1 MKKNSWKIL
10 LSVLLMVTMVVG
22 ILPGAAFAEEP
33 GGTQDQQI
41 VNENGDGTGTGGDP
55 GQGPDS
61 PDSEESLSVSSVGAS
76 RAYNSVPINLTVS
89 SYGAPFINGSTGE
102 HTVTTYKTTKYV
114 KRSDVGSDNASG
126 SATGRFVGSNETGW
140 TLYVDLV
147 VGNYTETLTTNAR
160 ITNKDMSGATGNITF
175 GVSFNTSGGVSIT
188 LRITGGVPLPVEELE
203 TKLVYDANGG
213 VNPPAAEAKQVEKGK
228 TGSFTVKGQENMT
241 NGDLIFKEWNTAA
254 NGSGTSY
261 SKDDTA
267 VVEAGKTLT
276 LYAQWDNGQTPPPA
290 PTPDLGKLGITKTA
304 SVSTVKPGDNFSY
317 TISVAN
323 NTGVDLT
330 HVVVRDVLPAGIT
343 YVDST
348 VPAGVTFTGTTDAPA
363 WTIDSIKNGDTV
375 TLTVNVT
382 VAENAVPGEVTNT
395 AKITHIV
402 AGMNEY
408 GEDSLP
414 SATANVEIKSGDE
427 KVSMSGK
434 LTVKFVGL
442 DSADFPAG
450 YKVSGAEGNEFFK
463 GNISPLTKDETAM
476 TYTYSTTIEAVPG
489 KEYTLSFAQTG
500 FAVDGYS
507 CDAKETAEV
516 KATADKEAGLEATI
530 TINYTKNAN
539 VRVPARVIVEFVGL
553 DSADPLPA
561 AYALTGADTNEFLKG
576 AIALGG
582 EEAAAGHR
590 CRTYDTTVEAV
601 LGQSYTLKFSQSDF
615 NVPGYNCDA
624 QAEVSGNYSAEPV
637 QDDGGGIEVRIRLTY
652 TRQHLITYPG
662 MSVRIYFKGIDSL
675 PTGFNYTLTGAAAN
689 PAAPFIGGPLTL
701 RSGMDNGV
709 PYLQFDGGETTLE
722 SGREY
727 TFSFTQ
733 ANYDIDGYS
742 CALGVT
748 EFKFTPEMA
757 TDIVNPVL
765 FVATNVYTK
774 DGAGDPDWDGLTIT
788 KTANR
793 TYSTCGSTLTYKITV
808 TNKTGIEL
816 ENIKVLDLLDNNLV
830 YHSSGNGFDPD
841 SGMWVIS
848 KLANGNS
855 AELTL
860 RARIKRGLSLGTV
873 VTNTAYLTEV
883 TYNNDPVRLDPWLYA
898 EASVTVVKGA
908 PQTGDDSDL
917 GLWLSVMT
925 VSIALAGA
933 AAVVFKKR
941 RSN

>member
-55 GQGPDS
+55 GQDPDS

-76 RAYNSVPINLTVS
+76 SSVPINLTVS

-102 HTVTTYKTTKYV
+102 HTVTTYKITKYV

-175 GVSFNTSGGVSIT
+175 GVSFNTSGGVGTT

-241 NGDLIFKEWNTAA
+241 NGDLIFKGWNTAA

-290 PTPDLGKLGITKTA
+290 PTPDLGKLGIKKTA

-348 VPAGVTFTGTTDAPA
+348 VPAGVTFTGSADAPA
-363 WTIDSIKNGDTV
+363 WTIDSIRNGDTV

-382 VAENAVPGEVTNT
+382 VAENAVPGKVTNT
-395 AKITHIV
+395 AKIAHIV
-402 AGMNEY
+402 AGMSEY

-414 SATANVEIKSGDE
+414 SATANVEIKSGDGGE
-427 KVSMSGK
+427 E
-434 LTVKFVGL
+434 
-442 DSADFPAG
+442 
-450 YKVSGAEGNEFFK
+450 AE
-463 GNISPLTKDETAM
+463 
-476 TYTYSTTIEAVPG
+476 
-489 KEYTLSFAQTG
+489 
-500 FAVDGYS
+500 
-507 CDAKETAEV
+507 
-516 KATADKEAGLEATI
+516 
-530 TINYTKNAN
+530 
-539 VRVPARVIVEFVGL
+539 VPARVIVEFVGL
-553 DSADPLPA
+553 DPADPLPA

-576 AIALGG
+576 AINLGG
-582 EEAAAGHR
+582 EEAAAGLR
-590 CRTYDTTVEAV
+590 CRTYNTTVKAV
-601 LGQSYTLKFSQSDF
+601 LGQSYTLKFSQSGF

-675 PTGFNYTLTGAAAN
+675 PEGFAYTLTGADTN
-689 PAAPFIGGPLTL
+689 PVSSFKGPLTL
-701 RSGMDNGV
+701 KSGMDNGV

-722 SGREY
+722 SGRGY

-733 ANYDIDGYS
+733 ANYNIDGYS

-774 DGAGDPDWDGLTIT
+774 DGAGEPDWDGLTIT

-848 KLANGNS
+848 KLANGKS

-883 TYNNDPVRLDPWLYA
+883 TFNNDPVRLDPWLYA

-925 VSIALAGA
+925 LSIALAGA

>member
-1 MKKNSWKIL
+1 MNMKKNSWKVL

-41 VNENGDGTGTGGDP
+41 VNEDGDGTGTGGDP

-102 HTVTTYKTTKYV
+102 HTVTTYKITKYV

-175 GVSFNTSGGVSIT
+175 GVSFNTSGGVGTT

-203 TKLVYDANGG
+203 TRLVYDANGG

-241 NGDLIFKEWNTAA
+241 NGDLIFKGWNTAA

-261 SKDDTA
+261 SEADTA

-290 PTPDLGKLGITKTA
+290 PTPDLGKLGIKKTA

-343 YVDST
+343 YVDAT
-348 VPAGVTFTGTTDAPA
+348 IPAGVTFTGTTDAPA

-382 VAENAVPGEVTNT
+382 VAENAVPGKVTNT
-395 AKITHIV
+395 AKIAHIV

-408 GEDSLP
+408 GEDQLSG
-414 SATANVEIKSGDE
+414 ATADVEIKSGDGGE
-427 KVSMSGK
+427 E
-434 LTVKFVGL
+434 
-442 DSADFPAG
+442 
-450 YKVSGAEGNEFFK
+450 AE
-463 GNISPLTKDETAM
+463 
-476 TYTYSTTIEAVPG
+476 
-489 KEYTLSFAQTG
+489 
-500 FAVDGYS
+500 
-507 CDAKETAEV
+507 
-516 KATADKEAGLEATI
+516 
-530 TINYTKNAN
+530 
-539 VRVPARVIVEFVGL
+539 VPARVIVEFVGL
-553 DSADPLPA
+553 DPADPLPA

-582 EEAAAGHR
+582 EEAAAGLR
-590 CRTYDTTVEAV
+590 CRTYNTTVKAV
-601 LGQSYTLKFSQSDF
+601 LGQPYTLKFSQSGF

-652 TRQHLITYPG
+652 TRQHLITYPE

-733 ANYDIDGYS
+733 ANYNIDGYS

-925 VSIALAGA
+925 VSLALAGA

>member
-10 LSVLLMVTMVVG
+10 LSVLLMVTMVAG
-22 ILPGAAFAEEP
+22 MLPGAAFAEEP

-41 VNENGDGTGTGGDP
+41 VNEDGDGTGTGGEP

-102 HTVTTYKTTKYV
+102 HTETTYKITKYV

-175 GVSFNTSGGVSIT
+175 GVSFNTSGGVGTT
-188 LRITGGVPLPVEELE
+188 LRITGGAALPVEELE

-228 TGSFTVKGQENMT
+228 TGSFTVKGKENMT
-241 NGDLIFKEWNTAA
+241 NGDLIFKGWNTAA

-261 SKDDTA
+261 SKGDTA

-290 PTPDLGKLGITKTA
+290 QTPDLGKLGITKTA
-304 SVSTVKPGDNFSY
+304 SVSAVKPGDSFSY

-330 HVVVRDVLPAGIT
+330 HVVVRDALPAGIT

-363 WTIDSIKNGDTV
+363 WTIDSIRNGGTV
-375 TLTVNVT
+375 TITVNVT

-395 AKITHIV
+395 AKIAHIV
-402 AGMNEY
+402 AGTHEY
-408 GEDSLP
+408 GEDQLP
-414 SATANVEIKSGDE
+414 GDTADVEIKSGDGGE
-427 KVSMSGK
+427 E
-434 LTVKFVGL
+434 
-442 DSADFPAG
+442 
-450 YKVSGAEGNEFFK
+450 AE
-463 GNISPLTKDETAM
+463 
-476 TYTYSTTIEAVPG
+476 
-489 KEYTLSFAQTG
+489 
-500 FAVDGYS
+500 
-507 CDAKETAEV
+507 
-516 KATADKEAGLEATI
+516 
-530 TINYTKNAN
+530 
-539 VRVPARVIVEFVGL
+539 VPARVIVEFVGL
-553 DSADPLPA
+553 DPADPLPA

-576 AIALGG
+576 AIALGD
-582 EEAAAGHR
+582 EEAAAGLR
-590 CRTYDTTVEAV
+590 CRTYNTTVKAD
-601 LGQSYTLKFSQSDF
+601 LGKPYTLKFSQSGF

-624 QAEVSGNYSAEPV
+624 QAEVSGNYSTEPV

-652 TRQHLITYPG
+652 TRQHLITYPE

-701 RSGMDNGV
+701 RPGMDNGV
-709 PYLQFDGGETTLE
+709 PYLQFDGGETKLE
-722 SGREY
+722 VGKEY

-733 ANYDIDGYS
+733 ANYNIDGYT
-742 CALGVT
+742 CVLGVT

-774 DGAGDPDWDGLTIT
+774 DGSGDPDWDGLTIT

-848 KLANGNS
+848 KLANGKS

-883 TYNNDPVRLDPWLYA
+883 TYNNDPVRLEPWLYA
-898 EASVTVVKGA
+898 EARVTVVKGA
-908 PQTGDDSDL
+908 PQTGDESDL
-917 GLWLSVMT
+917 GLWLAVMT
-925 VSIALAGA
+925 ASLALAGA

-941 RSN
+941 RSS

>member
-41 VNENGDGTGTGGDP
+41 VNENGDGTGTGGEP

-102 HTVTTYKTTKYV
+102 HTVTTYKIAKYV

-175 GVSFNTSGGVSIT
+175 GVSFNTSGGVGTT

-203 TKLVYDANGG
+203 TRLVYDANGG

-241 NGDLIFKEWNTAA
+241 NGDLIFKGWNTAA

-363 WTIDSIKNGDTV
+363 WTIDSIRNGDTV
-375 TLTVNVT
+375 TLTVNVA
-382 VAENAVPGEVTNT
+382 VAENAVPGKVTNT

-408 GEDSLP
+408 GEDQLSG
-414 SATANVEIKSGDE
+414 ATADVEIKSGDGGE
-427 KVSMSGK
+427 E
-434 LTVKFVGL
+434 
-442 DSADFPAG
+442 
-450 YKVSGAEGNEFFK
+450 AE
-463 GNISPLTKDETAM
+463 
-476 TYTYSTTIEAVPG
+476 
-489 KEYTLSFAQTG
+489 
-500 FAVDGYS
+500 
-507 CDAKETAEV
+507 
-516 KATADKEAGLEATI
+516 
-530 TINYTKNAN
+530 
-539 VRVPARVIVEFVGL
+539 VPARVIVEFVGL

-582 EEAAAGHR
+582 EEAAAGLR
-590 CRTYDTTVEAV
+590 CRTYNTTVKAV
-601 LGQSYTLKFSQSDF
+601 LGQSYTLKFSQSGF

-652 TRQHLITYPG
+652 TRQHLITYPE

-733 ANYDIDGYS
+733 ANYNIDGYS

-860 RARIKRGLSLGTV
+860 RAKIKRGLSLGTV

-908 PQTGDDSDL
+908 PQTGDDSNL

>member
-61 PDSEESLSVSSVGAS
+61 PDSGESLSLESVSAS
-76 RAYNSVPINLTVS
+76 RAYSSVPINLTVS

-102 HTVTTYKTTKYV
+102 HTVTTYKIAKYV

-175 GVSFNTSGGVSIT
+175 GVSFNTSGGVGTT

-241 NGDLIFKEWNTAA
+241 NGELIFKGWNTAA

-375 TLTVNVT
+375 TLTVNVA

-395 AKITHIV
+395 AKIAHIV

-408 GEDSLP
+408 GEDQLS
-414 SATANVEIKSGDE
+414 SATADVEIKSGDGGE
-427 KVSMSGK
+427 E
-434 LTVKFVGL
+434 
-442 DSADFPAG
+442 
-450 YKVSGAEGNEFFK
+450 AE
-463 GNISPLTKDETAM
+463 
-476 TYTYSTTIEAVPG
+476 
-489 KEYTLSFAQTG
+489 
-500 FAVDGYS
+500 
-507 CDAKETAEV
+507 
-516 KATADKEAGLEATI
+516 
-530 TINYTKNAN
+530 
-539 VRVPARVIVEFVGL
+539 VPARVIVEFVGL
-553 DSADPLPA
+553 DPADPLPA

-582 EEAAAGHR
+582 EEAAAGLR
-590 CRTYDTTVEAV
+590 CRTYNTTVKAV
-601 LGQSYTLKFSQSDF
+601 LGQSYTLKFSQSGFDI
-615 NVPGYNCDA
+615 PGYNCDA

-652 TRQHLITYPG
+652 TKQHLITYPE

-675 PTGFNYTLTGAAAN
+675 PVGFNYTLTGAAAN

-733 ANYDIDGYS
+733 ANYNIDGYS

-860 RARIKRGLSLGTV
+860 RAKIKRGLSLGTV

>member
-10 LSVLLMVTMVVG
+10 LSVLLMVTMVAG

-41 VNENGDGTGTGGDP
+41 VNENEDGTDTGGEP
-55 GQGPDS
+55 GQDPDS

-102 HTVTTYKTTKYV
+102 HTVTTYKITKYV

-175 GVSFNTSGGVSIT
+175 GVSFNTSGGVGTT

-228 TGSFTVKGQENMT
+228 TGSFTVKDKENMT
-241 NGDLIFKEWNTAA
+241 NGELIFKGWNTAA

-261 SKDDTA
+261 SKGDTA

-290 PTPDLGKLGITKTA
+290 PTPDLGKLGIKKTA

-382 VAENAVPGEVTNT
+382 VAENAVPGKVTNT
-395 AKITHIV
+395 AKIAHIV
-402 AGMNEY
+402 AGMSEY
-408 GEDSLP
+408 GEDQLSG
-414 SATANVEIKSGDE
+414 ATADVEIKSGDGGE
-427 KVSMSGK
+427 E
-434 LTVKFVGL
+434 
-442 DSADFPAG
+442 
-450 YKVSGAEGNEFFK
+450 AE
-463 GNISPLTKDETAM
+463 
-476 TYTYSTTIEAVPG
+476 
-489 KEYTLSFAQTG
+489 
-500 FAVDGYS
+500 
-507 CDAKETAEV
+507 
-516 KATADKEAGLEATI
+516 
-530 TINYTKNAN
+530 
-539 VRVPARVIVEFVGL
+539 VPARVIVEFVGL
-553 DSADPLPA
+553 DPADPLPA

-582 EEAAAGHR
+582 EEAAAGLR
-590 CRTYDTTVEAV
+590 CRTYNTTVKAV
-601 LGQSYTLKFSQSDF
+601 LGQSYTLKFSQSGF

-652 TRQHLITYPG
+652 TRQHLITYPE

-675 PTGFNYTLTGAAAN
+675 PEGFNYTLTGAAAN

-733 ANYDIDGYS
+733 ANYNIDGYS

-774 DGAGDPDWDGLTIT
+774 DGSGEPDWDGLTIT

-883 TYNNDPVRLDPWLYA
+883 TFNNDPVRLDPWFYA

>member
-76 RAYNSVPINLTVS
+76 RAYSSVPINLTVS

-102 HTVTTYKTTKYV
+102 HTVTTYKITKYV

-147 VGNYTETLTTNAR
+147 VGNYTETLTTNAS

-175 GVSFNTSGGVSIT
+175 GVSFNTSGGVGTT

-203 TKLVYDANGG
+203 TKIVYDANGG

-241 NGDLIFKEWNTAA
+241 NGDLIFKGWNTAA

-395 AKITHIV
+395 AKIAHIV
-402 AGMNEY
+402 AGMSEY
-408 GEDSLP
+408 GEDSLS
-414 SATANVEIKSGDE
+414 SATANVEIKSGDGGE
-427 KVSMSGK
+427 E
-434 LTVKFVGL
+434 
-442 DSADFPAG
+442 
-450 YKVSGAEGNEFFK
+450 AE
-463 GNISPLTKDETAM
+463 
-476 TYTYSTTIEAVPG
+476 
-489 KEYTLSFAQTG
+489 
-500 FAVDGYS
+500 
-507 CDAKETAEV
+507 
-516 KATADKEAGLEATI
+516 
-530 TINYTKNAN
+530 
-539 VRVPARVIVEFVGL
+539 VPARVIVEFVGL
-553 DSADPLPA
+553 DPADPLPA

-582 EEAAAGHR
+582 EEAAAGLR
-590 CRTYDTTVEAV
+590 CRTYNTTVKAV
-601 LGQSYTLKFSQSDF
+601 LGQSYTLKFSQSGF

-652 TRQHLITYPG
+652 TRQHLITYPE

-675 PTGFNYTLTGAAAN
+675 PEGFNYTLTGAAAN

-733 ANYDIDGYS
+733 ANYNIDGYT

-774 DGAGDPDWDGLTIT
+774 DGSGEPDWDGLTIT

>member
-10 LSVLLMVTMVVG
+10 LSVLLMVTMVAG
-22 ILPGAAFAEEP
+22 MLPGAAFAEEP
-33 GGTQDQQI
+33 GGTQDQQL
-41 VNENGDGTGTGGDP
+41 VNEDGDGTGTGGDP

-102 HTVTTYKTTKYV
+102 HTVTTYKITKYV

-147 VGNYTETLTTNAR
+147 VGSYTETLTTNAR
-160 ITNKDMSGATGNITF
+160 ITNMDMSNASGYVTF
-175 GVSFNTSGGVSIT
+175 GLSFNTQGGAST
-188 LRITGGVPLPVEELE
+188 SLHITGGAALPVEKLE
-203 TKLVYDANGG
+203 TKIVYDANDG
-213 VNPPAAEAKQVEKGK
+213 VNPPAAESKQVEKGK

-241 NGDLIFKEWNTAA
+241 NGDLIFKGWNTAA

-343 YVDST
+343 YVDAT

-382 VAENAVPGEVTNT
+382 VAENAVPGKVTNT
-395 AKITHIV
+395 AKITHII
-402 AGMNEY
+402 AGMHEY
-408 GEDSLP
+408 GEDSLT
-414 SATANVEIKSGDE
+414 SATVNVEIKSGDGGE
-427 KVSMSGK
+427 E
-434 LTVKFVGL
+434 
-442 DSADFPAG
+442 
-450 YKVSGAEGNEFFK
+450 AE
-463 GNISPLTKDETAM
+463 
-476 TYTYSTTIEAVPG
+476 
-489 KEYTLSFAQTG
+489 
-500 FAVDGYS
+500 
-507 CDAKETAEV
+507 
-516 KATADKEAGLEATI
+516 
-530 TINYTKNAN
+530 
-539 VRVPARVIVEFVGL
+539 VPARVIVEFVGL
-553 DSADPLPA
+553 DPADPLPA

-582 EEAAAGHR
+582 EEAAAGLR
-590 CRTYDTTVEAV
+590 CRTYNTTVKAV
-601 LGQSYTLKFSQSDF
+601 LGQSYTLKFSQSGF

-652 TRQHLITYPG
+652 TRQHLITYPE

-675 PTGFNYTLTGAAAN
+675 PEGFAYTLTGADTN
-689 PAAPFIGGPLTL
+689 PTDPFRGGPLKL
-701 RSGMDNGV
+701 SSGVDSGI
-709 PYLQFDGGETTLE
+709 PYLQFDGGETKLE
-722 SGREY
+722 AGKEY
-727 TFSFTQ
+727 TLSFTQ
-733 ANYDIDGYS
+733 ANYNIDGYT
-742 CALGVT
+742 CVLGVT
-748 EFKFTPEMA
+748 EFKFTPEVA
-757 TDIVNPVL
+757 TDTVKPVM
-765 FVATNVYTK
+765 FTATNVYTK
-774 DGAGDPDWDGLTIT
+774 DGAGEPDWDGLTIT
-788 KTANR
+788 KTVNR

-808 TNKTGIEL
+808 TNKTGVDL
-816 ENIKVLDLLDNNLV
+816 ENIKVLDLLDDTLV
-830 YHSSGNGFDPD
+830 YHSSGNGFDPE
-841 SGMWVIS
+841 SGIWVIS
-848 KLANGNS
+848 KLADGKS

-860 RARIKRGLSLGTV
+860 RAKIKKGLAIGTV

-883 TYNNDPVRLDPWLYA
+883 TYDGEVVRMNPWLDA
-898 EASVTVVKGA
+898 EASVTIVKGA
-908 PQTGDDSDL
+908 PQTGDESDL
-917 GLWLSVMT
+917 GLWLAVMT
-925 VSIALAGA
+925 ASLALAGA

>member
-41 VNENGDGTGTGGDP
+41 VNEDGDGTGTGGDP

-102 HTVTTYKTTKYV
+102 HTVTTYKITKYV

-175 GVSFNTSGGVSIT
+175 GVSFNTSGGVGTT

-203 TKLVYDANGG
+203 TRLVYDANGG

-241 NGDLIFKEWNTAA
+241 NGDLIFKGWNTAA

-290 PTPDLGKLGITKTA
+290 PTPDLGKLGIKKTA
-304 SVSTVKPGDNFSY
+304 SVSAVKPGDNFSY

-395 AKITHIV
+395 AKIAHIV

-408 GEDSLP
+408 GEDQLS
-414 SATANVEIKSGDE
+414 SATANVEIKSGDGGE
-427 KVSMSGK
+427 E
-434 LTVKFVGL
+434 
-442 DSADFPAG
+442 
-450 YKVSGAEGNEFFK
+450 AEDAE
-463 GNISPLTKDETAM
+463 
-476 TYTYSTTIEAVPG
+476 EA
-489 KEYTLSFAQTG
+489 E
-500 FAVDGYS
+500 
-507 CDAKETAEV
+507 
-516 KATADKEAGLEATI
+516 
-530 TINYTKNAN
+530 
-539 VRVPARVIVEFVGL
+539 VPARVIVEFVGL
-553 DSADPLPA
+553 DPADPLPA

-576 AIALGG
+576 AIALGD
-582 EEAAAGHR
+582 EEAAAGLR
-590 CRTYDTTVEAV
+590 CRTYNTTVKAV
-601 LGQSYTLKFSQSDF
+601 LGQSYTLKFSQSGF

-652 TRQHLITYPG
+652 TKQHLITYPE

-733 ANYDIDGYS
+733 ANYNIDGYT
-742 CALGVT
+742 CVLGVT

>member
-102 HTVTTYKTTKYV
+102 HTVTTYKITKYV

-175 GVSFNTSGGVSIT
+175 GVSFNTSGGVGTT

-203 TKLVYDANGG
+203 TRLVYDANGG

-241 NGDLIFKEWNTAA
+241 NGDLIFKGWNTVA

-304 SVSTVKPGDNFSY
+304 SVSAVKPGDNFSY

-330 HVVVRDVLPAGIT
+330 HVVVRDALPAGIT
-343 YVDST
+343 YVDAT
-348 VPAGVTFTGTTDAPA
+348 IPAGVTFTGSAEAPA
-363 WTIDSIKNGDTV
+363 WTIDSIRNGGTV
-375 TLTVNVT
+375 TITVNVA
-382 VAENAVPGEVTNT
+382 VAEDAVPGEVTNT
-395 AKITHIV
+395 AKITAV
-402 AGMNEY
+402 GQQEY
-408 GEDSLP
+408 GENSLT
-414 SATANVEIKSGDE
+414 SATANVEIKSGDGGE
-427 KVSMSGK
+427 E
-434 LTVKFVGL
+434 
-442 DSADFPAG
+442 
-450 YKVSGAEGNEFFK
+450 AE
-463 GNISPLTKDETAM
+463 
-476 TYTYSTTIEAVPG
+476 
-489 KEYTLSFAQTG
+489 
-500 FAVDGYS
+500 
-507 CDAKETAEV
+507 
-516 KATADKEAGLEATI
+516 
-530 TINYTKNAN
+530 
-539 VRVPARVIVEFVGL
+539 VPARVIVEFVGL
-553 DSADPLPA
+553 DPADPLPA

-576 AIALGG
+576 AIALGD
-582 EEAAAGHR
+582 EEAAAGLR
-590 CRTYDTTVEAV
+590 CRTYNTTVKAV
-601 LGQSYTLKFSQSDF
+601 LGKPYTLKFSQSGF

-652 TRQHLITYPG
+652 TRQNLITYPE

-701 RSGMDNGV
+701 RPGMDNGV
-709 PYLQFDGGETTLE
+709 PYLQLDGGETTLE

-733 ANYDIDGYS
+733 ANYNIDGYT

-774 DGAGDPDWDGLTIT
+774 DGSGDPDWDGLTIT

-793 TYSTCGSTLTYKITV
+793 AYSTCGSTLTYKITV

-848 KLANGNS
+848 KLANGKS

-873 VTNTAYLTEV
+873 VTNTAYITEV
-883 TYNNDPVRLDPWLYA
+883 TYNNDPVRLEPWLYA

-908 PQTGDDSDL
+908 PQTGDDSNL

>member
-10 LSVLLMVTMVVG
+10 LSVLLMVTMVAG

-33 GGTQDQQI
+33 SGTQDQQI
-41 VNENGDGTGTGGDP
+41 VNEDEGGTDTGGEP
-55 GQGPDS
+55 GQDPDS
-61 PDSEESLSVSSVGAS
+61 PDSEESLSVSSVGAP
-76 RAYNSVPINLTVS
+76 RAYSSVPINLTVS

-102 HTVTTYKTTKYV
+102 HTVTTYKITKYV

-175 GVSFNTSGGVSIT
+175 GVSFNTSGGVGTT

-254 NGSGTSY
+254 DGSGTSY
-261 SKDDTA
+261 SKGDTA

-290 PTPDLGKLGITKTA
+290 QTPDLGKLGITKTA
-304 SVSTVKPGDNFSY
+304 SVSAVKPGDNFSY

-343 YVDST
+343 YVDAT
-348 VPAGVTFTGTTDAPA
+348 IPAGVTFTGTTDAPA

-375 TLTVNVT
+375 TLTVNVA
-382 VAENAVPGEVTNT
+382 VAEDAVPGEVTNT
-395 AKITHIV
+395 AKIAHIV
-402 AGMNEY
+402 AGTHEY

-414 SATANVEIKSGDE
+414 SATANVEIKSGDGGE
-427 KVSMSGK
+427 E
-434 LTVKFVGL
+434 
-442 DSADFPAG
+442 
-450 YKVSGAEGNEFFK
+450 AE
-463 GNISPLTKDETAM
+463 
-476 TYTYSTTIEAVPG
+476 
-489 KEYTLSFAQTG
+489 
-500 FAVDGYS
+500 
-507 CDAKETAEV
+507 
-516 KATADKEAGLEATI
+516 
-530 TINYTKNAN
+530 
-539 VRVPARVIVEFVGL
+539 VPARVIVEFVGL
-553 DSADPLPA
+553 DPADPLPA

-576 AIALGG
+576 AIALGD
-582 EEAAAGHR
+582 EEAAAGLR
-590 CRTYDTTVEAV
+590 CRTYNTTVKAV
-601 LGQSYTLKFSQSDF
+601 LGKPYTLKFSQSGF

-652 TRQHLITYPG
+652 TRQNLITYPE

-701 RSGMDNGV
+701 RPGMDNGV
-709 PYLQFDGGETTLE
+709 PYLQLDGGETTLE

-733 ANYDIDGYS
+733 ANYNIDGYT

-774 DGAGDPDWDGLTIT
+774 DGSGDPDWDGLTIT

-848 KLANGNS
+848 KLANGKS

-883 TYNNDPVRLDPWLYA
+883 TYNNDPVRLEPWLYA

-917 GLWLSVMT
+917 GLWLAVMT
-925 VSIALAGA
+925 ASLALAGA

-941 RSN
+941 RSS

>member
-41 VNENGDGTGTGGDP
+41 VNEDGDGTGTGGDP

-102 HTVTTYKTTKYV
+102 HTVTTYKITKYV

-175 GVSFNTSGGVSIT
+175 VVSFNTSGGVGTT

-241 NGDLIFKEWNTAA
+241 NGDLIFKGWNTAA

-290 PTPDLGKLGITKTA
+290 PTPDLGKLGIKKTA

-382 VAENAVPGEVTNT
+382 VAENAVPGKVTNT
-395 AKITHIV
+395 AKIAHIV

-408 GEDSLP
+408 GEDQLSG
-414 SATANVEIKSGDE
+414 ATADVEIKSGDGGE
-427 KVSMSGK
+427 E
-434 LTVKFVGL
+434 
-442 DSADFPAG
+442 
-450 YKVSGAEGNEFFK
+450 AE
-463 GNISPLTKDETAM
+463 
-476 TYTYSTTIEAVPG
+476 
-489 KEYTLSFAQTG
+489 
-500 FAVDGYS
+500 
-507 CDAKETAEV
+507 
-516 KATADKEAGLEATI
+516 
-530 TINYTKNAN
+530 
-539 VRVPARVIVEFVGL
+539 VPARVIVEFVGL
-553 DSADPLPA
+553 DPADPLPA

-576 AIALGG
+576 AIALGD
-582 EEAAAGHR
+582 EEAAAGLR
-590 CRTYDTTVEAV
+590 CRTYNTTVKAV
-601 LGQSYTLKFSQSDF
+601 LGQSYTLKFSQSGF
-615 NVPGYNCDA
+615 NIPGYNCDA

-675 PTGFNYTLTGAAAN
+675 PEGFAYTLTGADTN
-689 PAAPFIGGPLTL
+689 PVSSFKGPLTL
-701 RSGMDNGV
+701 KSGMDNGV

-733 ANYDIDGYS
+733 ANYNIDGYT

-860 RARIKRGLSLGTV
+860 RAKIKRGLSLGTV

-925 VSIALAGA
+925 ASLALAGA

>member
-22 ILPGAAFAEEP
+22 MLPGAAFAEEP

-41 VNENGDGTGTGGDP
+41 VNENGDGTDTGGDP
-55 GQGPDS
+55 GQGPGS

-102 HTVTTYKTTKYV
+102 HTVTTYKITKYV

-175 GVSFNTSGGVSIT
+175 GVSFNTSGGVGTT

-203 TKLVYDANGG
+203 TRLVYDANGG

-241 NGDLIFKEWNTAA
+241 NGDLIFKGWNTAA

-348 VPAGVTFTGTTDAPA
+348 IPAGVTFTGTMDAPA

-395 AKITHIV
+395 AKIAHIV
-402 AGMNEY
+402 AGMSEY
-408 GEDSLP
+408 GEDSLS
-414 SATANVEIKSGDE
+414 SATANVEIKSGDGGE
-427 KVSMSGK
+427 E
-434 LTVKFVGL
+434 
-442 DSADFPAG
+442 
-450 YKVSGAEGNEFFK
+450 AE
-463 GNISPLTKDETAM
+463 
-476 TYTYSTTIEAVPG
+476 
-489 KEYTLSFAQTG
+489 
-500 FAVDGYS
+500 
-507 CDAKETAEV
+507 
-516 KATADKEAGLEATI
+516 
-530 TINYTKNAN
+530 
-539 VRVPARVIVEFVGL
+539 VPARVIVEFVGL
-553 DSADPLPA
+553 DPADPLPA

-582 EEAAAGHR
+582 EEAAAGLR
-590 CRTYDTTVEAV
+590 CRTYNTTVKAV
-601 LGQSYTLKFSQSDF
+601 LGQSYTLKFSQSGF

-652 TRQHLITYPG
+652 TRQHLITYPE

-733 ANYDIDGYS
+733 ANYNIDGYS

>member
-10 LSVLLMVTMVVG
+10 LSVLLMVTMVAG
-22 ILPGAAFAEEP
+22 MLPGAAFAEEP

-41 VNENGDGTGTGGDP
+41 VNENEDGTDTGGDP
-55 GQGPDS
+55 GQDPDS

-76 RAYNSVPINLTVS
+76 RAYNSVPINLTVT

-102 HTVTTYKTTKYV
+102 HTVTTYKIAKYV

-175 GVSFNTSGGVSIT
+175 GVSFNTSGGVGTT

-241 NGDLIFKEWNTAA
+241 NGDLIFKGWNTAA

-261 SKDDTA
+261 SEADTA

-290 PTPDLGKLGITKTA
+290 PTPDLGKLGIKKTA

-343 YVDST
+343 YVDAT
-348 VPAGVTFTGTTDAPA
+348 IPAGVTFTGTTDAPA

-395 AKITHIV
+395 AKIAHIV

-408 GEDSLP
+408 GEDQLSG
-414 SATANVEIKSGDE
+414 ATANVEIKSGDGGE
-427 KVSMSGK
+427 E
-434 LTVKFVGL
+434 
-442 DSADFPAG
+442 
-450 YKVSGAEGNEFFK
+450 AE
-463 GNISPLTKDETAM
+463 
-476 TYTYSTTIEAVPG
+476 
-489 KEYTLSFAQTG
+489 
-500 FAVDGYS
+500 
-507 CDAKETAEV
+507 
-516 KATADKEAGLEATI
+516 
-530 TINYTKNAN
+530 
-539 VRVPARVIVEFVGL
+539 VPARVIVEFVGL
-553 DSADPLPA
+553 DPADPLPA

-576 AIALGG
+576 AIALGD
-582 EEAAAGHR
+582 EEAAAGLR
-590 CRTYDTTVEAV
+590 CRTYNTTVKAV
-601 LGQSYTLKFSQSDF
+601 LGQSYTLKFSQSGF

-652 TRQHLITYPG
+652 TRQHLITYPE

-675 PTGFNYTLTGAAAN
+675 PIGFNYTLTGAAAN

-701 RSGMDNGV
+701 RSGIDNGV
-709 PYLQFDGGETTLE
+709 PYMQFDGGETTLE

-733 ANYDIDGYS
+733 ANYNIDGYS

-925 VSIALAGA
+925 LSIALAGA

>member
-76 RAYNSVPINLTVS
+76 RAYSSVPINLTVS

-102 HTVTTYKTTKYV
+102 HTVTTYKITKYV

-175 GVSFNTSGGVSIT
+175 GVSFNTSGGVGTT

-203 TKLVYDANGG
+203 TKIVYDANGG

-241 NGDLIFKEWNTAA
+241 NGDLIFKGWNTAA

-395 AKITHIV
+395 AKIAHIV
-402 AGMNEY
+402 AGMSEY
-408 GEDSLP
+408 GEDSLS
-414 SATANVEIKSGDE
+414 SATANVEIKSGDGGE
-427 KVSMSGK
+427 E
-434 LTVKFVGL
+434 
-442 DSADFPAG
+442 
-450 YKVSGAEGNEFFK
+450 AE
-463 GNISPLTKDETAM
+463 
-476 TYTYSTTIEAVPG
+476 
-489 KEYTLSFAQTG
+489 
-500 FAVDGYS
+500 
-507 CDAKETAEV
+507 
-516 KATADKEAGLEATI
+516 
-530 TINYTKNAN
+530 
-539 VRVPARVIVEFVGL
+539 VPARVIVEFVGL
-553 DSADPLPA
+553 DPADPLPA

-582 EEAAAGHR
+582 EEAAAGLR
-590 CRTYDTTVEAV
+590 CRTYNTTVKAV
-601 LGQSYTLKFSQSDF
+601 LGQSYTLKFSQSGF

-652 TRQHLITYPG
+652 TRQHLITYPE

-675 PTGFNYTLTGAAAN
+675 PEGFNYTLTGAAAN

-733 ANYDIDGYS
+733 ANYNIDGYT

-774 DGAGDPDWDGLTIT
+774 DGSGEPDWDGLTIT

-933 AAVVFKKR
+933 AAVVFKKL

>member
-10 LSVLLMVTMVVG
+10 LSVLLMVTMVAG
-22 ILPGAAFAEEP
+22 MLPGAAFAEEP

-41 VNENGDGTGTGGDP
+41 VNEDGDGTGTGGDP

-102 HTVTTYKTTKYV
+102 HTVTTYKITKYV

-175 GVSFNTSGGVSIT
+175 GVSFNTSGGVGTT

-203 TKLVYDANGG
+203 TRLVYDANGG

-241 NGDLIFKEWNTAA
+241 NGDLIFKGWNTVA

-304 SVSTVKPGDNFSY
+304 SVSAVKPGDNFSY

-343 YVDST
+343 YVDAT
-348 VPAGVTFTGTTDAPA
+348 IPAGVTFTGTTDAPA
-363 WTIDSIKNGDTV
+363 WTIDSIRNGDTV

-408 GEDSLP
+408 GEDQLSGD
-414 SATANVEIKSGDE
+414 TANVEIKPGDGGE
-427 KVSMSGK
+427 E
-434 LTVKFVGL
+434 
-442 DSADFPAG
+442 
-450 YKVSGAEGNEFFK
+450 AE
-463 GNISPLTKDETAM
+463 
-476 TYTYSTTIEAVPG
+476 
-489 KEYTLSFAQTG
+489 
-500 FAVDGYS
+500 
-507 CDAKETAEV
+507 
-516 KATADKEAGLEATI
+516 
-530 TINYTKNAN
+530 
-539 VRVPARVIVEFVGL
+539 VPARVIVEFVGL
-553 DSADPLPA
+553 DPADPLPA

-576 AIALGG
+576 AIALGD
-582 EEAAAGHR
+582 EEAAAGLR
-590 CRTYDTTVEAV
+590 CRTYNTTVKAV
-601 LGQSYTLKFSQSDF
+601 LGQSYTLKFSQSGF
-615 NVPGYNCDA
+615 NIPGYNCDA

-652 TRQHLITYPG
+652 TRQHLITYPE

-701 RSGMDNGV
+701 RPGMDNGV
-709 PYLQFDGGETTLE
+709 PYLQLDGGETTLE

-733 ANYDIDGYS
+733 ANYNIDGYS

-774 DGAGDPDWDGLTIT
+774 DGSGEPDWDGLTIT

-848 KLANGNS
+848 KLANGKS

-883 TYNNDPVRLDPWLYA
+883 TYNNDPVRLEPWLYA

-925 VSIALAGA
+925 ASLALAGA

-941 RSN
+941 RSS

>member
-76 RAYNSVPINLTVS
+76 RAYSSVPINLTVS

-102 HTVTTYKTTKYV
+102 HTVTTYKITKYV

-160 ITNKDMSGATGNITF
+160 ITNKDMSGATGNITS
-175 GVSFNTSGGVSIT
+175 GVSFNTSGGVGTT

-203 TKLVYDANGG
+203 TKIVYDANGG

-241 NGDLIFKEWNTAA
+241 NGDLIFKGWNTAA

-395 AKITHIV
+395 AKIAHIV
-402 AGMNEY
+402 AGMSEY
-408 GEDSLP
+408 GEDSLS
-414 SATANVEIKSGDE
+414 SATANVEIKSGDGGE
-427 KVSMSGK
+427 E
-434 LTVKFVGL
+434 
-442 DSADFPAG
+442 
-450 YKVSGAEGNEFFK
+450 AE
-463 GNISPLTKDETAM
+463 
-476 TYTYSTTIEAVPG
+476 
-489 KEYTLSFAQTG
+489 
-500 FAVDGYS
+500 
-507 CDAKETAEV
+507 
-516 KATADKEAGLEATI
+516 
-530 TINYTKNAN
+530 
-539 VRVPARVIVEFVGL
+539 VPARVIVEFVGL
-553 DSADPLPA
+553 DPADPLPA

-582 EEAAAGHR
+582 EEAAAGLR
-590 CRTYDTTVEAV
+590 CRTYNTTVKAV
-601 LGQSYTLKFSQSDF
+601 LGQSYTLKFSQSGF

-652 TRQHLITYPG
+652 TRQHLITYPE

-675 PTGFNYTLTGAAAN
+675 PEGFNYTLTGAAAN

-733 ANYDIDGYS
+733 ANYNIDGYT

-774 DGAGDPDWDGLTIT
+774 DGSGEPDWDGLTIT

>member
-61 PDSEESLSVSSVGAS
+61 PDSGESLSVSSVSAP
-76 RAYNSVPINLTVS
+76 RAYNSVPLDLTVS
-89 SYGAPFINGSTGE
+89 SYGAPFLNGSTGR
-102 HTVTTYKTTKYV
+102 HTVSSYKHVEYI
-114 KRSDVGSDNASG
+114 KRADVGSDNSPG
-126 SATGRFVGSNETGW
+126 TATGRFEGSNETGW

-147 VGNYTETLTTNAR
+147 VGNFTKTIATNAR
-160 ITNKDMSGATGNITF
+160 ITNMDMSSATGSIGF
-175 GVSFNTSGGVSIT
+175 GISFNTQGGVGTT
-188 LRITGGVPLPVEELE
+188 LIITGGVPLPVEELE
-203 TKLVYDANGG
+203 TKIVYDANDG
-213 VNPPAAEAKQVEKGK
+213 VNPPAAESKQVEKGK

-241 NGDLIFKEWNTAA
+241 NGDLIFKGWNTAA

-330 HVVVRDVLPAGIT
+330 HVVVKDVLPAGIT
-343 YVDST
+343 YVDAT

-375 TLTVNVT
+375 TLTVNVA
-382 VAENAVPGEVTNT
+382 VAENAAPGEVTNT

-402 AGMNEY
+402 AGMHEY
-408 GEDSLP
+408 GEDSLT
-414 SATANVEIKSGDE
+414 SATANVEIKSGDGGE
-427 KVSMSGK
+427 E
-434 LTVKFVGL
+434 
-442 DSADFPAG
+442 
-450 YKVSGAEGNEFFK
+450 AE
-463 GNISPLTKDETAM
+463 
-476 TYTYSTTIEAVPG
+476 
-489 KEYTLSFAQTG
+489 
-500 FAVDGYS
+500 
-507 CDAKETAEV
+507 
-516 KATADKEAGLEATI
+516 
-530 TINYTKNAN
+530 
-539 VRVPARVIVEFVGL
+539 VPARVIVEFVGL
-553 DSADPLPA
+553 DPADPLPSG
-561 AYALTGADTNEFLKG
+561 YALTGADTNEFLKG
-576 AIALGG
+576 AIALGD
-582 EEAAAGHR
+582 EAANAGLR
-590 CRTYDTTVEAV
+590 CRTYNTTVKAV
-601 LGQSYTLKFSQSDF
+601 LGQSYTLKFSQSGF

-624 QAEVSGNYSAEPV
+624 QAEVSGNYSAQPV

-652 TRQHLITYPG
+652 TKQHLITYPE

-675 PTGFNYTLTGAAAN
+675 PVGFNYTLTGAAAN

-709 PYLQFDGGETTLE
+709 PYLQFDGGETKLE
-722 SGREY
+722 VGKEY
-727 TFSFTQ
+727 TFCFTQ
-733 ANYDIDGYS
+733 ANYNIDGYT
-742 CALGVT
+742 CVLGVT

-757 TDIVNPVL
+757 TDIVNPVT

-774 DGAGDPDWDGLTIT
+774 DGSGEPDWDGLTIT

-883 TYNNDPVRLDPWLYA
+883 TYNNDSVRLDPWLYA

-925 VSIALAGA
+925 VSIAFAGA

>member
-10 LSVLLMVTMVVG
+10 LSVLLMVTMVAG
-22 ILPGAAFAEEP
+22 MLPGAAFAEES

-41 VNENGDGTGTGGDP
+41 VNEDGDGTGTGGDP
-55 GQGPDS
+55 GQDSDS

-102 HTVTTYKTTKYV
+102 HTVTTYKITKYV

-175 GVSFNTSGGVSIT
+175 GVSFNTSGGVGTT

-203 TKLVYDANGG
+203 TRLVYDANGG

-241 NGDLIFKEWNTAA
+241 NGDLIFKGWNTAA

-343 YVDST
+343 YVDAT

-382 VAENAVPGEVTNT
+382 VAENAVPGKVTNT
-395 AKITHIV
+395 AKITHII
-402 AGMNEY
+402 AGMSEY
-408 GEDSLP
+408 GEDQLSG
-414 SATANVEIKSGDE
+414 ATADVEIKSGDGGE
-427 KVSMSGK
+427 E
-434 LTVKFVGL
+434 
-442 DSADFPAG
+442 
-450 YKVSGAEGNEFFK
+450 AE
-463 GNISPLTKDETAM
+463 
-476 TYTYSTTIEAVPG
+476 
-489 KEYTLSFAQTG
+489 
-500 FAVDGYS
+500 
-507 CDAKETAEV
+507 
-516 KATADKEAGLEATI
+516 
-530 TINYTKNAN
+530 
-539 VRVPARVIVEFVGL
+539 VPARVIVEFVGL
-553 DSADPLPA
+553 DPADPLPA

-582 EEAAAGHR
+582 EEAAAGLR
-590 CRTYDTTVEAV
+590 CRTYNTTVKAV
-601 LGQSYTLKFSQSDF
+601 LGQPYTLKFSQSGF

-637 QDDGGGIEVRIRLTY
+637 QDDVGGIEVRIRLTY
-652 TRQHLITYPG
+652 TRQHLITYPE

-733 ANYDIDGYS
+733 ANYNIDGYS

-774 DGAGDPDWDGLTIT
+774 DGSGEPDWDGLTIT

-860 RARIKRGLSLGTV
+860 RAKIKRGLSLGTV

-925 VSIALAGA
+925 ASIALAGA

>member
-1 MKKNSWKIL
+1 
-10 LSVLLMVTMVVG
+10 MVTMVVG

-76 RAYNSVPINLTVS
+76 RAYSSVPINLTVS

-102 HTVTTYKTTKYV
+102 HTVTTYKITKYV

-175 GVSFNTSGGVSIT
+175 GVSFNTSGGVGTT

-203 TKLVYDANGG
+203 TKIVYDANGG

-241 NGDLIFKEWNTAA
+241 NGDLIFKGWNTAA

-395 AKITHIV
+395 AKIAHIV
-402 AGMNEY
+402 AGMSEY
-408 GEDSLP
+408 GEDSLS
-414 SATANVEIKSGDE
+414 SATANVEIKSGDGGE
-427 KVSMSGK
+427 E
-434 LTVKFVGL
+434 
-442 DSADFPAG
+442 
-450 YKVSGAEGNEFFK
+450 AE
-463 GNISPLTKDETAM
+463 
-476 TYTYSTTIEAVPG
+476 
-489 KEYTLSFAQTG
+489 
-500 FAVDGYS
+500 
-507 CDAKETAEV
+507 
-516 KATADKEAGLEATI
+516 
-530 TINYTKNAN
+530 
-539 VRVPARVIVEFVGL
+539 VPARVIVEFVGL
-553 DSADPLPA
+553 DPADPLPA

-582 EEAAAGHR
+582 EEAAAGLR
-590 CRTYDTTVEAV
+590 CRTYNTTVKAV
-601 LGQSYTLKFSQSDF
+601 LGQSYTLKFSQSGF

-652 TRQHLITYPG
+652 TRQHLITYPE

-675 PTGFNYTLTGAAAN
+675 PEGFNYTLTGAAAN

-733 ANYDIDGYS
+733 ANYNIDGYT

-774 DGAGDPDWDGLTIT
+774 DGSGEPDWDGLTIT

>member
-22 ILPGAAFAEEP
+22 ILPGAAFAEES

-55 GQGPDS
+55 GQDPDS
-61 PDSEESLSVSSVGAS
+61 PDSGESLSVSSVGAS
-76 RAYNSVPINLTVS
+76 SSVPINLTVS

-102 HTVTTYKTTKYV
+102 HTVTTYKITKYV

-175 GVSFNTSGGVSIT
+175 GVSFNTSGGVGTT

-241 NGDLIFKEWNTAA
+241 NGDLIFKGWNTAA

-290 PTPDLGKLGITKTA
+290 PTPDLGKLGIKKTA

-348 VPAGVTFTGTTDAPA
+348 VPAGVTFTGSADAPA
-363 WTIDSIKNGDTV
+363 WTIDSIRNGDTV

-382 VAENAVPGEVTNT
+382 VAENAVPGKVTNT
-395 AKITHIV
+395 AKIAHIV
-402 AGMNEY
+402 AGMSEY

-414 SATANVEIKSGDE
+414 SATANVEIKSGDGGE
-427 KVSMSGK
+427 E
-434 LTVKFVGL
+434 
-442 DSADFPAG
+442 
-450 YKVSGAEGNEFFK
+450 AE
-463 GNISPLTKDETAM
+463 
-476 TYTYSTTIEAVPG
+476 
-489 KEYTLSFAQTG
+489 
-500 FAVDGYS
+500 
-507 CDAKETAEV
+507 
-516 KATADKEAGLEATI
+516 
-530 TINYTKNAN
+530 
-539 VRVPARVIVEFVGL
+539 VPARVIVEFVGL
-553 DSADPLPA
+553 DPADPLPA

-576 AIALGG
+576 AINLGG
-582 EEAAAGHR
+582 EEAAAGLR
-590 CRTYDTTVEAV
+590 CRTYNTTVKAV
-601 LGQSYTLKFSQSDF
+601 LGQSYTLKFSQSGF

-675 PTGFNYTLTGAAAN
+675 PEGFAYTLTGADTN
-689 PAAPFIGGPLTL
+689 PVSSFKGPLTL
-701 RSGMDNGV
+701 KSGMDNGV

-733 ANYDIDGYS
+733 ANYNIDGYT

-757 TDIVNPVL
+757 TDIVNPIL

-774 DGAGDPDWDGLTIT
+774 DGAGEPDWDGLTIT

-848 KLANGNS
+848 KLANGKS

-883 TYNNDPVRLDPWLYA
+883 TFNNDPVRLDPWLYA

>member
-10 LSVLLMVTMVVG
+10 LSVLLMVTMVAG
-22 ILPGAAFAEEP
+22 MLPGAAFAEEP

-41 VNENGDGTGTGGDP
+41 VNEDEGGTGTGGDP

-102 HTVTTYKTTKYV
+102 HTETTYKITKYV

-175 GVSFNTSGGVSIT
+175 GVSFNTSGGVGTT
-188 LRITGGVPLPVEELE
+188 LRITGGAALPVEELE

-228 TGSFTVKGQENMT
+228 TGSFTVKDKENMT
-241 NGDLIFKEWNTAA
+241 NGELIFKGWNTAA

-261 SKDDTA
+261 SKGDTA

-304 SVSTVKPGDNFSY
+304 SVSAVKPGDNFSY

-330 HVVVRDVLPAGIT
+330 HVVVRDALPAGIT

-363 WTIDSIKNGDTV
+363 WTIDSIRNGGTV
-375 TLTVNVT
+375 TITVNVT
-382 VAENAVPGEVTNT
+382 VAENAVPGKVTNT
-395 AKITHIV
+395 AKIAHIV
-402 AGMNEY
+402 AGTHEY
-408 GEDSLP
+408 GEDQLP
-414 SATANVEIKSGDE
+414 GDTADVEIKSGDGGE
-427 KVSMSGK
+427 E
-434 LTVKFVGL
+434 
-442 DSADFPAG
+442 
-450 YKVSGAEGNEFFK
+450 AE
-463 GNISPLTKDETAM
+463 
-476 TYTYSTTIEAVPG
+476 
-489 KEYTLSFAQTG
+489 
-500 FAVDGYS
+500 
-507 CDAKETAEV
+507 
-516 KATADKEAGLEATI
+516 
-530 TINYTKNAN
+530 
-539 VRVPARVIVEFVGL
+539 VPARVIVEFVGL
-553 DSADPLPA
+553 DPADPLPA

-576 AIALGG
+576 AIALGD
-582 EEAAAGHR
+582 EEAAAGLR
-590 CRTYDTTVEAV
+590 CRTYNTTVKAV
-601 LGQSYTLKFSQSDF
+601 LGQSYTLKFSQSGF

-637 QDDGGGIEVRIRLTY
+637 QDDGGGIEVRIRLNY
-652 TRQHLITYPG
+652 TRQNLITYPE

-701 RSGMDNGV
+701 RPGMDNGV
-709 PYLQFDGGETTLE
+709 PYLQLDGGQTTLE

-733 ANYDIDGYS
+733 ANYNIDGYT

-774 DGAGDPDWDGLTIT
+774 DGSGDPDWDGLTIT

-848 KLANGNS
+848 KLANGKS

-883 TYNNDPVRLDPWLYA
+883 TYNNDPVRLEPWLYA

-917 GLWLSVMT
+917 GLWLAVMT
-925 VSIALAGA
+925 ASLALAGA

-941 RSN
+941 RSS

>member
-10 LSVLLMVTMVVG
+10 LSVLLMVTMVAG
-22 ILPGAAFAEEP
+22 MLPGAAFAEEP

-41 VNENGDGTGTGGDP
+41 VNEDEGGTGTGGDP

-102 HTVTTYKTTKYV
+102 HTETTYKITKYV

-175 GVSFNTSGGVSIT
+175 GVSFNTSGGVGTT
-188 LRITGGVPLPVEELE
+188 LRITGGAALPVEELE

-241 NGDLIFKEWNTAA
+241 NGDLIFKGWNTVA

-261 SKDDTA
+261 SKDNTA

-363 WTIDSIKNGDTV
+363 WTIDSIRNGDTV

-395 AKITHIV
+395 AKIAHIV
-402 AGMNEY
+402 AGMSEY
-408 GEDSLP
+408 GEDQLS
-414 SATANVEIKSGDE
+414 SATADVEIKSGDGGE
-427 KVSMSGK
+427 E
-434 LTVKFVGL
+434 
-442 DSADFPAG
+442 
-450 YKVSGAEGNEFFK
+450 AE
-463 GNISPLTKDETAM
+463 
-476 TYTYSTTIEAVPG
+476 
-489 KEYTLSFAQTG
+489 
-500 FAVDGYS
+500 
-507 CDAKETAEV
+507 
-516 KATADKEAGLEATI
+516 
-530 TINYTKNAN
+530 
-539 VRVPARVIVEFVGL
+539 VPARVIVEFVGL
-553 DSADPLPA
+553 DPADPLPA

-576 AIALGG
+576 AIALGD
-582 EEAAAGHR
+582 EAANAGLR
-590 CRTYDTTVEAV
+590 CRTYNTTVKAV
-601 LGQSYTLKFSQSDF
+601 LGQSYTLKFSQSGF

-652 TRQHLITYPG
+652 TRQHLITYPE

-675 PTGFNYTLTGAAAN
+675 PVGFNYTLTGAAAN

-733 ANYDIDGYS
+733 ANYNIDGYS

-908 PQTGDDSDL
+908 PQTGDDSNL

>member
-10 LSVLLMVTMVVG
+10 LSVLLMVTMVAG
-22 ILPGAAFAEEP
+22 MLPGAAFAEEP
-33 GGTQDQQI
+33 GGTQDQQL
-41 VNENGDGTGTGGDP
+41 VNEDGDGTDTGGDP

-102 HTVTTYKTTKYV
+102 HTETTYKITKYV

-175 GVSFNTSGGVSIT
+175 GVSFNTSGGVGTT

-228 TGSFTVKGQENMT
+228 TGSFTVKDKENMT
-241 NGDLIFKEWNTAA
+241 NGELIFKGWNTAA

-261 SKDDTA
+261 SKGDTA

-290 PTPDLGKLGITKTA
+290 PTPDLGKLGIAKTA
-304 SVSTVKPGDNFSY
+304 SVSAVKPGDNFSY

-343 YVDST
+343 YVDAT
-348 VPAGVTFTGTTDAPA
+348 IPAGVTFTGTTDAPA
-363 WTIDSIKNGDTV
+363 WTIDSIRNGGTV
-375 TLTVNVT
+375 TITVNVA

-395 AKITHIV
+395 AKITAV
-402 AGMNEY
+402 GQQEY
-408 GEDSLP
+408 GEDSLT
-414 SATANVEIKSGDE
+414 SATANVEIKSGDGGE
-427 KVSMSGK
+427 E
-434 LTVKFVGL
+434 
-442 DSADFPAG
+442 
-450 YKVSGAEGNEFFK
+450 AE
-463 GNISPLTKDETAM
+463 
-476 TYTYSTTIEAVPG
+476 
-489 KEYTLSFAQTG
+489 
-500 FAVDGYS
+500 
-507 CDAKETAEV
+507 
-516 KATADKEAGLEATI
+516 
-530 TINYTKNAN
+530 
-539 VRVPARVIVEFVGL
+539 VPARVIVEFVGL
-553 DSADPLPA
+553 DPADPLPSG
-561 AYALTGADTNEFLKG
+561 YALTGADTNEFLKG
-576 AIALGG
+576 AIALGD
-582 EEAAAGHR
+582 EEAAAGLR
-590 CRTYDTTVEAV
+590 CRTYNTTVKAD
-601 LGQSYTLKFSQSDF
+601 LGKPYTLKFSQSGF

-652 TRQHLITYPG
+652 TRQNLITYPE

-701 RSGMDNGV
+701 RPGMDNGV
-709 PYLQFDGGETTLE
+709 PYLQLDGGETTLE

-733 ANYDIDGYS
+733 ANYNIDGYT

-774 DGAGDPDWDGLTIT
+774 DGSGEPDWDGLTIT

-848 KLANGNS
+848 KLANGKS

-925 VSIALAGA
+925 VSLALAGA

-941 RSN
+941 RSS

>member
-61 PDSEESLSVSSVGAS
+61 PDSGESLSVSSVSASGAYD
-76 RAYNSVPINLTVS
+76 RVPLDLTVT
-89 SYGAPFINGSTGE
+89 SYDAPFLKGSTGQ
-102 HTVTTYKTTKYV
+102 HTVNSYKHVEYI
-114 KRSDVGSDNASG
+114 KRADVGNDSSPG
-126 SATGRFVGSNETGW
+126 TATGRFVGSNETGW

-147 VGNYTETLTTNAR
+147 VGNFTKTITTNAR
-160 ITNKDMSGATGNITF
+160 ITNMDMRSATGSIGF
-175 GVSFNTSGGVSIT
+175 GISFNTQGGVGTT

-203 TKLVYDANGG
+203 TKIVYDANGG
-213 VNPPAAEAKQVEKGK
+213 VNPPAAESKQVEKGK

-241 NGDLIFKEWNTAA
+241 NGDLIFKGWNTAA

-304 SVSTVKPGDNFSY
+304 SVSAVKPGDNFSY

-343 YVDST
+343 YVDAT
-348 VPAGVTFTGTTDAPA
+348 IPAGVTFTGTTDAPA

-375 TLTVNVT
+375 TLTVNVA

-402 AGMNEY
+402 AGMHEY
-408 GEDSLP
+408 GEDSLT
-414 SATANVEIKSGDE
+414 SATANVEIKSGDGGE
-427 KVSMSGK
+427 E
-434 LTVKFVGL
+434 
-442 DSADFPAG
+442 
-450 YKVSGAEGNEFFK
+450 AE
-463 GNISPLTKDETAM
+463 
-476 TYTYSTTIEAVPG
+476 
-489 KEYTLSFAQTG
+489 
-500 FAVDGYS
+500 
-507 CDAKETAEV
+507 
-516 KATADKEAGLEATI
+516 
-530 TINYTKNAN
+530 
-539 VRVPARVIVEFVGL
+539 VPARVIVEFVGL
-553 DSADPLPA
+553 DPADPLPSG
-561 AYALTGADTNEFLKG
+561 YALTGADTNEFLKG
-576 AIALGG
+576 AIALGD
-582 EEAAAGHR
+582 EAANAGLR
-590 CRTYDTTVEAV
+590 CRTYNTTVKAV
-601 LGQSYTLKFSQSDF
+601 LGQSYTLKFSQSGFDI
-615 NVPGYNCDA
+615 PGYNCDA
-624 QAEVSGNYSAEPV
+624 QAEVSGNYSAQPV

-652 TRQHLITYPG
+652 TKQHLITYPE

-675 PTGFNYTLTGAAAN
+675 PVGFNYTLTGAAAN

-709 PYLQFDGGETTLE
+709 PYLQFDGGETKLE
-722 SGREY
+722 VGKEY
-727 TFSFTQ
+727 TFCFTQ
-733 ANYDIDGYS
+733 ANYNIDGYT
-742 CALGVT
+742 CVLGVT

-757 TDIVNPVL
+757 TDIVNPVP

-774 DGAGDPDWDGLTIT
+774 DGSGEPDWDGLTIT

-908 PQTGDDSDL
+908 PQTGDESDL

-925 VSIALAGA
+925 ASLALAGA

>member
-55 GQGPDS
+55 GQDSDS

-102 HTVTTYKTTKYV
+102 HTVTTYKITKYV

-175 GVSFNTSGGVSIT
+175 GVSFNTSGGVGTT

-203 TKLVYDANGG
+203 TRLVYDANDG
-213 VNPPAAEAKQVEKGK
+213 VNPPAAESKQVEKGK

-241 NGDLIFKEWNTAA
+241 NGDLIFKGWNTAA

-304 SVSTVKPGDNFSY
+304 SVSAVKPGDNFSY

-343 YVDST
+343 YVDAT
-348 VPAGVTFTGTTDAPA
+348 IPAGVTFTGTTDAPA

-402 AGMNEY
+402 AGMHEY
-408 GEDSLP
+408 GEDSLT
-414 SATANVEIKSGDE
+414 SATVNVEIKSGDGGE
-427 KVSMSGK
+427 E
-434 LTVKFVGL
+434 
-442 DSADFPAG
+442 
-450 YKVSGAEGNEFFK
+450 AE
-463 GNISPLTKDETAM
+463 
-476 TYTYSTTIEAVPG
+476 
-489 KEYTLSFAQTG
+489 
-500 FAVDGYS
+500 
-507 CDAKETAEV
+507 
-516 KATADKEAGLEATI
+516 
-530 TINYTKNAN
+530 
-539 VRVPARVIVEFVGL
+539 VPARVIVEFVGL
-553 DSADPLPA
+553 DPADPLPA

-582 EEAAAGHR
+582 EEAAAGLR
-590 CRTYDTTVEAV
+590 CRTYNTTVKAV
-601 LGQSYTLKFSQSDF
+601 LGQSYTLKFSQSGF

-652 TRQHLITYPG
+652 TRQHLITYPE

-733 ANYDIDGYS
+733 ANYNIDGYS
-742 CALGVT
+742 CALGMT

-848 KLANGNS
+848 KLANGKS

-860 RARIKRGLSLGTV
+860 RAKIKRGLSLGTV

-925 VSIALAGA
+925 ASIALAGA

>member
-10 LSVLLMVTMVVG
+10 LSVLLMVTMVAG

-33 GGTQDQQI
+33 SGTQDQQI
-41 VNENGDGTGTGGDP
+41 VNEDGDGTGTGGDP

-61 PDSEESLSVSSVGAS
+61 PDSEESLSVSSAGAP
-76 RAYNSVPINLTVS
+76 RAYSSVPLNLTVS
-89 SYGAPFINGSTGE
+89 SYGAPFINGNTGL
-102 HTVTTYKTTKYV
+102 HTVNTYSLVEYI
-114 KRSDVGSDNASG
+114 KRADVGSDNSPG
-126 SATGRFVGSNETGW
+126 TATGRFVGSNETGW
-140 TLYVDLV
+140 TLYVDLE
-147 VGNYTETLTTNAR
+147 VGNFTKTIPTNAR
-160 ITNKDMSGATGNITF
+160 ITNMDMSSATGSIGF
-175 GVSFNTSGGVSIT
+175 GISFNTPGGVGTT
-188 LRITGGVPLPVEELE
+188 LRITGGVPLPVEKLE
-203 TKLVYDANGG
+203 TKIVYDANDG
-213 VNPPAAEAKQVEKGK
+213 VNPPAAESKQVEKGK

-241 NGDLIFKEWNTAA
+241 NGELIFKGWNTAA

-290 PTPDLGKLGITKTA
+290 QTPDLGKLGITKTA
-304 SVSTVKPGDNFSY
+304 SVSAVKPGDNFSY

-330 HVVVRDVLPAGIT
+330 HVVVRDALPAGIT

-363 WTIDSIKNGDTV
+363 WTIDSIRNGGTV
-375 TLTVNVT
+375 AITVNVT

-395 AKITHIV
+395 AKIAHIV
-402 AGMNEY
+402 AGTHEY
-408 GEDSLP
+408 GEDQLP
-414 SATANVEIKSGDE
+414 GDTADVEIKSGDGGE
-427 KVSMSGK
+427 E
-434 LTVKFVGL
+434 
-442 DSADFPAG
+442 
-450 YKVSGAEGNEFFK
+450 AE
-463 GNISPLTKDETAM
+463 
-476 TYTYSTTIEAVPG
+476 
-489 KEYTLSFAQTG
+489 
-500 FAVDGYS
+500 
-507 CDAKETAEV
+507 
-516 KATADKEAGLEATI
+516 
-530 TINYTKNAN
+530 
-539 VRVPARVIVEFVGL
+539 VPARVIVEFVGL
-553 DSADPLPA
+553 DPADPLPA

-576 AIALGG
+576 AIALGD
-582 EEAAAGHR
+582 EEAAAGLR
-590 CRTYDTTVEAV
+590 CRTYNTTVKAV
-601 LGQSYTLKFSQSDF
+601 LGQSYTLKFSQSGF
-615 NVPGYNCDA
+615 NIPGYNCDA

-652 TRQHLITYPG
+652 TRQNLITYPE

-701 RSGMDNGV
+701 RPGMDNGV
-709 PYLQFDGGETTLE
+709 PYLQLDGGETTLE

-733 ANYDIDGYS
+733 ANYNIDGYT

-774 DGAGDPDWDGLTIT
+774 DGSGDPDWDGLTIT

-848 KLANGNS
+848 KLANGKS

-860 RARIKRGLSLGTV
+860 RARIKRGLSIGTV

-883 TYNNDPVRLDPWLYA
+883 TYNNDPVRLEPWLYA
-898 EASVTVVKGA
+898 EARVTVVKGA

-941 RSN
+941 RSS

>member
-10 LSVLLMVTMVVG
+10 LSVLLMVTMVAG
-22 ILPGAAFAEEP
+22 MLPGAAFAEEP

-41 VNENGDGTGTGGDP
+41 VNEDGDGTGTGGDP

-102 HTVTTYKTTKYV
+102 HTVTTYKITKYV
-114 KRSDVGSDNASG
+114 KRSDVGNDNASG

-175 GVSFNTSGGVSIT
+175 GVSFNTSGGVGTT

-203 TKLVYDANGG
+203 TRLVYDANGG

-228 TGSFTVKGQENMT
+228 TGSFTVKDKENMT
-241 NGDLIFKEWNTAA
+241 NGELIFKGWNTVA

-304 SVSTVKPGDNFSY
+304 SVSAVKPGDNFSY

-330 HVVVRDVLPAGIT
+330 HVVVRDALPAGIT

-348 VPAGVTFTGTTDAPA
+348 IPAGVAFTGTTDAPA
-363 WTIDSIKNGDTV
+363 WTIDSIRNGGTV
-375 TLTVNVT
+375 TITVNVA
-382 VAENAVPGEVTNT
+382 VAEDAVPGKVTNT
-395 AKITHIV
+395 AKITLIV
-402 AGMNEY
+402 VGQQEY
-408 GEDSLP
+408 GEDQLP
-414 SATANVEIKSGDE
+414 GDTADVEIKSGDGGE
-427 KVSMSGK
+427 E
-434 LTVKFVGL
+434 
-442 DSADFPAG
+442 
-450 YKVSGAEGNEFFK
+450 AE
-463 GNISPLTKDETAM
+463 
-476 TYTYSTTIEAVPG
+476 
-489 KEYTLSFAQTG
+489 
-500 FAVDGYS
+500 
-507 CDAKETAEV
+507 
-516 KATADKEAGLEATI
+516 
-530 TINYTKNAN
+530 
-539 VRVPARVIVEFVGL
+539 VPARVIVEFVGL

-576 AIALGG
+576 AIALGD
-582 EEAAAGHR
+582 EEAAAGLR
-590 CRTYDTTVEAV
+590 CRTYNTTVKAV
-601 LGQSYTLKFSQSDF
+601 LGQSYTLKFSQSGF
-615 NVPGYNCDA
+615 NIPGYNCDA

-652 TRQHLITYPG
+652 TRQHLITYPE

-701 RSGMDNGV
+701 RPGMDNGV
-709 PYLQFDGGETTLE
+709 PYLQLDGGQTTLE

-733 ANYDIDGYS
+733 ANYNIDGYS

-774 DGAGDPDWDGLTIT
+774 DGSGEPDWDGLTIT

-848 KLANGNS
+848 KLANGKS

-883 TYNNDPVRLDPWLYA
+883 TYNNDPVRLEPWLYA

-925 VSIALAGA
+925 ASLALAGA

-941 RSN
+941 RSS